1 MSPQRVV
8 SSPEASCH
16 IFTYKEGLL
25 SSVAHDLKLVVENCS
40 IQPASVPSAEP
51 REPAI
56 AAITATFDARSIR
69 VVCAQRDGHDQPS
82 ALSADNRA
90 EIERHIQRDVLHT
103 DRFPEVRF
111 VTTKVTA
118 NTDFYDIVGELT
130 LHGQRR
136 TIATQVRKQADRWV
150 CEVRLNQPDFGI
162 KPFSA
167 AFGTLRVKPE
177 LLVHLSLPVT

>member
-8 SSPEASCH
+8 SSPEVSCH

-25 SSVAHDLKLVVENCS
+25 SSVAHDLKLVVERCS
-40 IQPASVPSAEP
+40 IHPASVPSSEP
-51 REPAI
+51 SEHAI

-69 VVCAQRDGHDQPS
+69 VVCAQRDGQDQPS

-90 EIERHIQRDVLHT
+90 DIERHIQNDVLHT

-111 VTTKVTA
+111 VTTKVTEH
-118 NTDFYDIVGELT
+118 TDSYDIVGELT

-136 TIATQVRKQADRWV
+136 TIVTHVRKQVDRWV

-177 LLVHLSLPVT
+177 LLVQLSLPVS